1 MGPPSGNG
9 AECCA
14 TAAVRREPFH
24 RLVATDSTDVTDAL
38 GAMGGWSGVLR
49 PLLAGQDLTAAHAR
63 AALAEV
69 LDGATTSAQLAAFL
83 VALRM
88 KGETVEEM
96 SGLVE
101 AMREAAERVDLPA
114 GLVAV
119 DTCGTGG
126 GASRR
131 LGAFNVSTIASFVI
145 AGAGVAVCKHGNRAA
160 SSTSGSADLLEAMG
174 ATIDLGPTGVA
185 RCVSEAGMGFCF
197 APRFHPAMRHAGPTR
212 REIGVPTVFN
222 FLGPLANPAGVRR
235 QVVGVSDPAMAE
247 RLVGVLQATGTERAL
262 VVFGHDGL
270 DELTTTTTS
279 TVMELHEGAV
289 RVSEVDPV
297 ALGIPLAEPEA
308 IRGGDVRANL
318 DLARQVL
325 DGKSGPH
332 RDLVLLNAAAG
343 LVVGGL
349 ADDLAGGYEAAV
361 ASIDDGSAARVAE
374 QVVVVSRQAATG

>member
-1 MGPPSGNG
+1 MGPPNGND
-9 AECCA
+9 AACCA
-14 TAAVRREPFH
+14 TAAVRRELL
-24 RLVATDSTDVTDAL
+24 RVLVPTGVTDTLA
-38 GAMGGWSGVLR
+38 ARGGWPGVLR
-49 PLLAGQDLTAAHAR
+49 PLLAGEDLTAAHAR
-63 AALAEV
+63 AALTEV
-69 LDGATTSAQLAAFL
+69 LDGAATSAQLAAFL

-96 SGLVE
+96 RGLVA
-101 AMREAAERVDLPA
+101 AMRDAAEHVELPA

-131 LGAFNVSTIASFVI
+131 LSAFNVSTIASFVI

-174 ATIDLGPTGVA
+174 ATIDLGPAGVV
-185 RCVSEAGMGFCF
+185 RCVREAGMGFCF

-212 REIGVPTVFN
+212 REVGVPTVFN

-235 QVVGVSDPAMAE
+235 QVVGVSDPVMAE
-247 RLVGVLQATGTERAL
+247 RMVGVLEATGTERAL

-279 TVMELHEGAV
+279 TVLELREGAV
-289 RVSEVDPV
+289 RVSEVDPT
-297 ALGIPLAEPEA
+297 ALGIPRAEPEA
-308 IRGGDVRANL
+308 IRGGDAGANVV
-318 DLARQVL
+318 LARRVL
-325 DGKSGPH
+325 DGEHGPH

-343 LVVGGL
+343 LVAGGV

-361 ASIDDGSAARVAE
+361 ASVDDGTAARVAE
-374 QVVVVSRQAATG
+374 QMVVISRQAGAES